1 MEPRYRE
8 GPPHATPT
16 LPSPHHEDSTQ
27 QAAVQGGGCSEGTRC
42 KEHCPEKGAEGVD
55 ASNGRIHGEVKTDV

>member
-1 MEPRYRE
+1 M
-8 GPPHATPT
+8 
-16 LPSPHHEDSTQ
+16 
-27 QAAVQGGGCSEGTRC
+27 QGGGCSEGARC